1 MKKTFITLLALAGVA
16 LGADYTVE
24 NVWSADFGT
33 AYTGG
38 YQVSGTLTSVGTVWD
53 VVAVEGG
60 TQTSGNKRVH
70 MAGGV
75 YGSWTDDFEISIT
88 LTLGD
93 PITASNGWPVF
104 AEVAGNGTS
113 LRFGPYTNAGNYVS
127 LDGNLTKG
135 TTDTSFSVASGETY
149 TVTLTKIGTAVT
161 LAVDGTVVSD
171 GTLAS
176 NVSGNITD
184 IALGGDTGSNYR
196 INETV
201 HSISYGLVTV
211 AESPVVPEPAT
222 ATLTLLALAGLAARR
237 RRK

>member
-1 MKKTFITLLALAGVA
+1 MKKTIITLMALAGMA
-16 LGADYTVE
+16 CAADYTVE

-33 AYTGG
+33 AYQGG
-38 YQVSGTLTSVGTVWD
+38 YQVNGSLTSVGTVWD

-60 TQTSGNKRVH
+60 VQTSGDKRVH

-75 YGSWTDDFEISIT
+75 YGSWADDFEFSIT

-93 PITASNGWPVF
+93 PISASNGWPVF

-127 LDGNLTKG
+127 LDGSLEKG

-149 TVTLTKIGTAVT
+149 TVTLTKIGTALT
-161 LAVDGTVVSD
+161 LAVDGTVVSN
-171 GTLAS
+171 GTLNG

-184 IALGGDTGSNYR
+184 IALGGNTTNGYR

-201 HSISYGLVTV
+201 HSISYGLVTA

-222 ATLTLLALAGLAARR
+222 ATLSLLALAGLAARR